1 LSSSSSAAAT
11 LAPTPNQNTKSEAQR
26 RIDAE
31 TVLLTLLA
39 QNRHLEFLVLPSF
52 SLENEAV
59 VAIMGESLLSLKEFH
74 SEFSSSSGQVVARN
88 GHDVRFSLF
97 DRPVI
102 HNRMRSVPKFTGYI
116 RSIVTQGAGGVG
128 REGGGGI
135 SEEAMALVN
144 KYPRLRS
151 LQLDLVATIN
161 REELDALRA
170 VTDTSLTYLEIDVSV
185 GHAVEYACHQVLMN
199 TPYLL
204 SSIELAGGGPV
215 DEIRFDNT
223 AKDAFLRHAPTL
235 EHLDVSSYCF
245 DSETLQ
251 ALLNTCSVLKTVK
264 TMEDSLG
271 YRPNVE
277 TELDALRATQH
288 SWACEQLE
296 VFECKITSV
305 PRPDISVTE
314 IGNLHFP
321 VQWTPPPASSIDST
335 IPATAQQ
342 ESHTLQRRILKNLGR
357 CTHLRKLWL
366 GTYGCNNNDPE
377 YSYLQIRGIRSML
390 VDSYVQTSCLELS
403 LASGLDELAG
413 LGELEEFVVERMAH
427 RIGLAEVKWMVE
439 NWPKLKRIYGLRY
452 TDDDDQLN
460 DDNEDGEEE
469 EEEVPEEPDHILWL
483 RENRPDIQVS

>member
-1 LSSSSSAAAT
+1 
-11 LAPTPNQNTKSEAQR
+11 
-26 RIDAE
+26 
-31 TVLLTLLA
+31 
-39 QNRHLEFLVLPSF
+39 
-52 SLENEAV
+52 
-59 VAIMGESLLSLKEFH
+59 MGESLLSLKEFH